1 MIMNS
6 NLKFII
12 YSYKVNE
19 LINIHKKH
27 PIKLIWMLFNVICI
41 GMSGMKAPLIEII
54 LLLCIKPSLL
64 FHNYLFLRPAVAL
77 YEISPR
83 YYLYQLQLYSLVC

>member
-12 YSYKVNE
+12 YNYKVNE

-27 PIKLIWMLFNVICI
+27 PIELIWMLFNVIYI
-41 GMSGMKAPLIEII
+41 GMSGDEG
-54 LLLCIKPSLL
+54 
-64 FHNYLFLRPAVAL
+64 PAH
-77 YEISPR
+77 
-83 YYLYQLQLYSLVC
+83 